1 VFPEQ
6 LNIQKNNHTTQK
18 IILHFQYKK
27 LNIFINLGIN
37 NLNPK
42 INIMKKLFFT
52 IILVA
57 LTVNVLSQNNYR
69 DVVHLKD
76 GSIIKGIIIEQIPN
90 KQIKVETS
98 DGSVF
103 VYEMDEI
110 EKMSKEKISE
120 SSASWGNNNQDFSS
134 PTAKGKM
141 IMSGSS
147 DISFSSMSP
156 DGGDSQTEFKI
167 RPTVGTFVTDNFA
180 IGIMLNYED
189 YENGSMFLLGPLI
202 RYYFGTSNIKPY
214 LQAEYAFGN
223 QKYDDYNGEQK
234 VDIDSYAFG
243 GGAAFFLNQHIS
255 IDIGLAYA
263 KASAENYDADG
274 VVVNGGISVYF

>member
-1 VFPEQ
+1 
-6 LNIQKNNHTTQK
+6 
-18 IILHFQYKK
+18 
-27 LNIFINLGIN
+27 
-37 NLNPK
+37 
-42 INIMKKLFFT
+42 MKKLFFT

-214 LQAEYAFGN
+214 LQGEYMFGN
-223 QKYDDYNGEQK
+223 EKYKNEYNDELK
-234 VDIDSYAFG
+234 LDVNALALG

-255 IDIGLAYA
+255 IDLGLAYT
-263 KASAENYDADG
+263 KLGNDYDADG
-274 VVVNGGISVYF
+274 VVINGGISVYF

>member
-1 VFPEQ
+1 
-6 LNIQKNNHTTQK
+6 
-18 IILHFQYKK
+18 
-27 LNIFINLGIN
+27 
-37 NLNPK
+37 
-42 INIMKKLFFT
+42 MKKLFFT

-57 LTVNVLSQNNYR
+57 LTVNVLSQDNYR

-141 IMSGSS
+141 IISG
-147 DISFSSMSP
+147 
-156 DGGDSQTEFKI
+156 
-167 RPTVGTFVTDNFA
+167 
-180 IGIMLNYED
+180 
-189 YENGSMFLLGPLI
+189 
-202 RYYFGTSNIKPY
+202 GTS
-214 LQAEYAFGN
+214 
-223 QKYDDYNGEQK
+223 
-234 VDIDSYAFG
+234 VMSR
-243 GGAAFFLNQHIS
+243 
-255 IDIGLAYA
+255 
-263 KASAENYDADG
+263 
-274 VVVNGGISVYF
+274 